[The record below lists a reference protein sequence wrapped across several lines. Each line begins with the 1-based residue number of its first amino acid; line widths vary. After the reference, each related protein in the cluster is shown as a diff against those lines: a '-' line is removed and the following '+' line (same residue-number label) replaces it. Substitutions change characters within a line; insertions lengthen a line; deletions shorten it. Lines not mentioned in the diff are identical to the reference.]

1 MTEPAGLDFSSLPT
15 VGDTSLPG
23 LSTERTTRFEQDS
36 SELDNRACWTL
47 QNLLT
52 RRYITKDRHPEV
64 WSWMME
70 YRRKIASRLSELNLV
85 LVIDEAIEHAYT
97 EQADDESPWA
107 RKLLRRDTL
116 QLYDSVL
123 ALHLAKMVRAAPDV
137 RVLISRDDMH
147 ALFGNID
154 NVRDRDEDRFERRIN
169 AAIKKLTDV
178 KILLSTDEEDN
189 FTVSP
194 IILSLMTAARI
205 EALEAQFAALTPA
218 GTPSGEFD
226 DGDSDESDPQ

>member
-1 MTEPAGLDFSSLPT
+1 MTEPSAIDFSSLPT

-23 LSTERTTRFEQDS
+23 LSSGPATRFEQDT
-36 SELDNRACWTL
+36 SELDNRACWAL

-52 RRYITKDRHPEV
+52 RRYVTKDKHPEV
-64 WSWMME
+64 WSWMIE
-70 YRRKIASRLSELNLV
+70 HRRKVASRLSELNLV

-97 EQADDESPWA
+97 EQAEDESPWA

-147 ALFGNID
+147 ALFGNVD
-154 NVRDRDEDRFERRIN
+154 NIRDRDEHRFERRIN
-169 AAIKKLTDV
+169 AAIKKLADV

-205 EALEAQFAALTPA
+205 EALEAQFAALTPTA
-218 GTPSGEFD
+218 AA
-226 DGDSDESDPQ
+226 SDESDDEDGDESELL

>member
-1 MTEPAGLDFSSLPT
+1 
-15 VGDTSLPG
+15 
-23 LSTERTTRFEQDS
+23 
-36 SELDNRACWTL
+36 
-47 QNLLT
+47 
-52 RRYITKDRHPEV
+52 
-64 WSWMME
+64 
-70 YRRKIASRLSELNLV
+70 
-85 LVIDEAIEHAYT
+85 
-97 EQADDESPWA
+97 
-107 RKLLRRDTL
+107 
-116 QLYDSVL
+116 VL

-205 EALEAQFAALTPA
+205 EALEAQFEALTPA
-218 GTPSGEFD
+218 GAPSVDSD
-226 DGDSDESDPQ
+226 DSDSDESDPQ

>member
-1 MTEPAGLDFSSLPT
+1 MTEPAAMDFSSLPT

-36 SELDNRACWTL
+36 SELDNRACWAL

-52 RRYITKDRHPEV
+52 RRYITKDGHPEV

-205 EALEAQFAALTPA
+205 EALEVQFAALTPA
-218 GTPSGEFD
+218 GAHSVDLD
-226 DGDSDESDPQ
+226 DSDSDEGDPQ